1 MNSPSDRNPAN
12 TRQGTPATG
21 DEAARRAAA
30 LQALSKAQPA
40 QSAGATFWEQH
51 GGRIIVGGI
60 LFVAL
65 LVIALAVGRFVRT
78 SISETSR
85 AEQDLRRGLR

>member
-40 QSAGATFWEQH
+40 QSAGATFWERH
-51 GGRIIVGGI
+51 GGSIVLGGI
-60 LFVAL
+60 L
-65 LVIALAVGRFVRT
+65 LVGLVLVALAVGKFLRT

-85 AEQDLRRGLR
+85 AEQELRRGLH